1 MIQNYI
7 EMEQKSLK
15 TFLSFILIIILILF
29 PSYTLFSDKF
39 IVKNVNVISD
49 FDIETSITESF
60 YGKSI
65 WFVTDKSLS
74 KYQDKFPYIEKI
86 ETERFLPSTVQ
97 ITFKS
102 YSQIAKIKDLRG
114 SQPKETVLYKN
125 LFRSN
130 DFIENND
137 LLQVSIINGPVD
149 EAFDGELVSFFM
161 TIQNFEGINIGGI
174 SLIHIGN
181 TISGYY
187 EDVEILFGAPVDL
200 SKKAAA
206 IGELLA
212 SGECSGT
219 VTFVNSESFITEC
232 NI

>member
-7 EMEQKSLK
+7 EIEQKSLK
-15 TFLSFILIIILILF
+15 TFLSFVLLIILILF
-29 PSYTLFSDKF
+29 PSYALFSSKYS
-39 IVKNVNVISD
+39 VKNVNVISD
-49 FDIETSITESF
+49 FDIETSMTESF

-65 WFVTDKSLS
+65 WFVTNKSLS
-74 KYQDKFPYIEKI
+74 SLQDQFPYIEKI
-86 ETERFLPSTVQ
+86 ETETFLPSTVQ
-97 ITFKS
+97 ITFKF
-102 YSQIAKIKDLRG
+102 YRQVATIKDLRG

-125 LFRSN
+125 LYRSN
-130 DFIENND
+130 ELIENNE

-161 TIQNFEGINIGGI
+161 TIQNFDEIYIGGI
-174 SLIHIGN
+174 SLVHTGN

-187 EDVEILFGAPVDL
+187 EEVEILFGAPIDL

-206 IGELLA
+206 IGELLS

-219 VTFVNSESFITEC
+219 VTFVNSESFITDC